1 MKSEGGQVGR
11 GLQSVN
17 LSSLIGD
24 PPELGA
30 SVIVKST
37 ATASRPRSTQRARHY
52 PMGSGQSMWNVDK
65 LYRTSMVSICAL
77 RITGNTVALYLR
89 QQSPCGAVPDI

>member
-52 PMGSGQSMWNVDK
+52 LSTP
-65 LYRTSMVSICAL
+65 TEI
-77 RITGNTVALYLR
+77 
-89 QQSPCGAVPDI
+89 

>member
-52 PMGSGQSMWNVDK
+52 PMGSGQSMLKVDA
-65 LYRTSMVSICAL
+65 LSARMWRYRLTRSCTKAL
-77 RITGNTVALYLR
+77 GSSTGPRWLASAR
-89 QQSPCGAVPDI
+89 

>member
-52 PMGSGQSMWNVDK
+52 PMGSG
-65 LYRTSMVSICAL
+65 LRCA
-77 RITGNTVALYLR
+77 
-89 QQSPCGAVPDI
+89 